1 MKMKLKPKQFFM
13 ILLGIF
19 GVTVLLAG
27 TGYYYGLKKLH
38 SDSALLASGL
48 VAQTQAD
55 TQIESLSVLKHQY
68 DREIVPILPLLDEAL
83 PREKKQTEILTQLQS
98 IASQV
103 GLSIASVNMPSPVGL
118 PTSVS
123 QTIVAGTVLALPI
136 SFQLSGSY
144 DQLQEFTARIENL
157 NRFTNITNL
166 AISRP
171 DKTKP
176 IVYSIALNAY
186 IKP

>member
-1 MKMKLKPKQFFM
+1 MKPQQFFYT
-13 ILLGIF
+13 LLGALGIM
-19 GVTVLLAG
+19 VLAVG
-27 TGYYYGLKKLH
+27 IGYYLGLSQLTAQ
-38 SDSALLASGL
+38 SNALATDLAS
-48 VAQTQAD
+48 QSDAD
-55 TQIESLSVLKHQY
+55 TQIEKLGLLKREY
-68 DREIVPILPLLDEAL
+68 DRDIVPILPLLDEAL
-83 PREKKQTEILTQLQS
+83 PRDKKQTEILAQLQN
-98 IASQV
+98 IAANV
-103 GLSIASVNMPSPVGL
+103 GLSIASISMPSPVGL

-123 QTIVAGTVLALPI
+123 QTVKAGTLLALPV

-144 DQLQEFTARIENL
+144 DQLQEFTQQVENL
-157 NRFTNITNL
+157 NRFTNITSL

>member
-1 MKMKLKPKQFFM
+1 MKPKQFFLV
-13 ILLGIF
+13 LLGIF
-19 GVTVLLAG
+19 CVTILLAG
-27 TGYYYGLKKLH
+27 GGYYMGMNQLKA
-38 SDSALLASGL
+38 DSAALSLGLA
-48 VAQTQAD
+48 TQAQAD
-55 TQIESLSVLKHQY
+55 KQIDHLGQLKHEY
-68 DREIVPILPLLDEAL
+68 DRNIVPILPLIDEAL
-83 PREKKQTEILTQLQS
+83 PRDKKQTEILSQLQS

-103 GLSIASVNMPSPVGL
+103 GLQITSVSMPSPVGL

-123 QTIVAGTVLALPI
+123 QTVVSGTVLALPI

-144 DQLQEFTARIENL
+144 DQLQQFTAKIENL
-157 NRFTNITNL
+157 NRFTNVTNL

>member
-1 MKMKLKPKQFFM
+1 MKPKQFFLV
-13 ILLGIF
+13 LLGVF
-19 GVTVLLAG
+19 TATVLLAG
-27 TGYYYGLKKLH
+27 GGYYLGMKQL
-38 SDSALLASGL
+38 SADSAVLSTGLASQ
-48 VAQTQAD
+48 VAAD
-55 TQIESLSVLKHQY
+55 NQIENLSRLKRLY
-68 DREIVPILPLLDEAL
+68 DREITPILPLLDEAL
-83 PREKKQTEILTQLQS
+83 PRDKKQTEVLAQLQS

-103 GLSIASVNMPSPVGL
+103 GLQITSLSMPSPVGL

-123 QTIVAGTVLALPI
+123 QTIKSGTVLAMPI
-136 SFQLSGSY
+136 SFQLSGNY
-144 DQLQEFTARIENL
+144 DQLQQFTAKVESL
-157 NRFTNITNL
+157 NRFTNVTNL

>member
-1 MKMKLKPKQFFM
+1 VDADKQVET
-13 ILLGIF
+13 L
-19 GVTVLLAG
+19 
-27 TGYYYGLKKLH
+27 
-38 SDSALLASGL
+38 DR
-48 VAQTQAD
+48 
-55 TQIESLSVLKHQY
+55 LKHQY
-68 DREIVPILPLLDEAL
+68 DRDIVPILPLLDEAL
-83 PREKKQTEILTQLQS
+83 PRDKKQTEILTQLQT

-103 GLSIASVNMPSPVGL
+103 GLSITSVNMPSPLGL
-118 PTSVS
+118 PTGTS
-123 QTIVAGTVLALPI
+123 QTIRSGNVLALPI

-144 DQLQEFTARIENL
+144 DQLQQFTSRIENL

>member
-1 MKMKLKPKQFFM
+1 MKPKQFFM
-13 ILLGIF
+13 VLLGIF
-19 GVTVLLAG
+19 AAIVLVGAG
-27 TGYYYGLKKLH
+27 GYYLALQKLNA
-38 SDSALLASGL
+38 DSAALGAQLA
-48 VAQTQAD
+48 AQSAAD
-55 TQIESLSVLKHQY
+55 EQIETLDRLKRQY
-68 DREIVPILPLLDEAL
+68 DRDIVPILPLLEEAL
-83 PREKKQTEILTQLQS
+83 PRDKKQTEILTQLQS
-98 IASQV
+98 LATDA
-103 GLSIASVNMPSPVGL
+103 GLEITSISMPSPVGL

-123 QTIVAGTVLALPI
+123 QTIKAGAVLALPI

-144 DQLQEFTARIENL
+144 DQLQRFTARVESL

-171 DKTKP
+171 DKNKP

>member
-1 MKMKLKPKQFFM
+1 MKPKQYFLVLIGSFTALV
-13 ILLGIF
+13 LLG
-19 GVTVLLAG
+19 GA
-27 TGYYYGLKKLH
+27 GYYLAMQQLKSQSAKLSTGL
-38 SDSALLASGL
+38 A
-48 VAQTQAD
+48 TQAD
-55 TQIESLSVLKHQY
+55 ADKKIENLSRLKRQY
-68 DREIVPILPLLDEAL
+68 TKDIIPILPLLDDAL
-83 PREKKQTEILTQLQS
+83 PRDKKQTEILTQLQN
-98 IASQV
+98 IAAQS
-103 GLSIASVNMPSPVGL
+103 GLQISSVNMPSPLGL

-123 QTIVAGTVLALPI
+123 QTIKSGTVLALPI

-144 DQLQEFTARIENL
+144 DQLQQFTARIERL

-171 DKTKP
+171 DKAKP

>member
-1 MKMKLKPKQFFM
+1 MKPKQFFLV
-13 ILLGIF
+13 LLGVF
-19 GVTVLLAG
+19 GVTILLAG
-27 TGYYYGLKKLH
+27 GGYYLGMNKLKADSVTLSTGL
-38 SDSALLASGL
+38 ATQA
-48 VAQTQAD
+48 QAD
-55 TQIESLSVLKHQY
+55 TQIDNLGQLKHQY
-68 DREIVPILPLLDEAL
+68 DRDIVPILPLLDEAL
-83 PREKKQTEILTQLQS
+83 PRDKKQTEILTQLQS

-103 GLSIASVNMPSPVGL
+103 GLQISSVSMPSPVGL

-123 QTIVAGTVLALPI
+123 QTVVSGAVLALPI

-144 DQLQEFTARIENL
+144 NQLQQFTAKIENL